1 MQRKA
6 VMKKSV
12 YLVFAT
18 LSLLALFAFA
28 CKRQEGEATDTS
40 YSSSTTSAS
49 ASDTAGTMSTTAAA
63 STLSASDREFAMKAA
78 EGGMAEVNLGQTAA
92 QKATNPDVKNFGNRM
107 VNDHGK
113 AGDELKQLATNKG
126 LALPT
131 DLNAEDKKIADE
143 LSSRSGKDFDK
154 AYIKDMV
161 EDHEKDVKEFE
172 EAANTAQDPDVKFWA
187 ASTLPTLRDHL
198 KMAKQIAAKLK

>member
-1 MQRKA
+1 MQRNA
-6 VMKKSV
+6 VMKTLV
-12 YLVFAT
+12 YLAFAT

-28 CKRQEGEATDTS
+28 CKRQESGATDTS

-49 ASDTAGTMSTTAAA
+49 ASDTAAA
-63 STLSASDREFAMKAA
+63 STLSASDKEFAMKAA
-78 EGGMAEVNLGQTAA
+78 EGGMAEVTLGQTAA
-92 QKATNPDVKNFGNRM
+92 QKAANPDVKNFGNRM
-107 VNDHGK
+107 VNDHSK
-113 AGDELKQLATNKG
+113 AGDELKQLATSKG

-154 AYIKDMV
+154 GYIKDMV

-172 EAANTAQDPDVKFWA
+172 KASKEAQDPDLRSWA
-187 ASTLPTLRDHL
+187 SKTLPVIQDHL
-198 KMAKQIAAKLK
+198 RMAKQIAAKLK

>member
-1 MQRKA
+1 MRAEESRSALKMQ
-6 VMKKSV
+6 VGEI
-12 YLVFAT
+12 VFT
-18 LSLLALFAFA
+18 GVEHFGPDDLLS
-28 CKRQEGEATDTS
+28 CIS
-40 YSSSTTSAS
+40 
-49 ASDTAGTMSTTAAA
+49 
-63 STLSASDREFAMKAA
+63 LSAKATFTTDLATSDCT
-78 EGGMAEVNLGQTAA
+78 LGQTAA

-143 LSSRSGKDFDK
+143 LSSRSGKDFEK

-172 EAANTAQDPDVKFWA
+172 KASKEAQDPDLKSWA
-187 ASTLPTLRDHL
+187 SKTLPVIQDHL

>member
-63 STLSASDREFAMKAA
+63 STLSASDKEFAMKAA
-78 EGGMAEVNLGQTAA
+78 EGGMAEVTLGQTAA

-143 LSSRSGKDFDK
+143 LSSRSGKDFEK

-172 EAANTAQDPDVKFWA
+172 KASKEAQDPDLKSWA
-187 ASTLPTLRDHL
+187 SKTLPVIQDHL